1 MDDLEQFKKDMQDTH
16 ERLKGATVEY
26 HEGREDNYML
36 HGVLARLQA
45 VYNSP
50 EREYWDDSAGI
61 IEYDTAI
68 KGLIQTLQAYL
79 SQG

>member
-36 HGVLARLQA
+36 HGILARLQA
-45 VYNSP
+45 VYNNM
-50 EREYWDDSAGI
+50 EAGDFSNEGSYI
-61 IEYDTAI
+61 QIDTSI
-68 KGLIQTLQAYL
+68 KELINTLQAYL

>member
-1 MDDLEQFKKDMQDTH
+1 MNDLERFKKDMQDTH

-45 VYNSP
+45 VHEDAYYKTS
-50 EREYWDDSAGI
+50 
-61 IEYDTAI
+61 DTEVRYSYGVVI
-68 KGLIQTLQAYL
+68 TELINTLQAYL